1 MPTYKLLLIAA
12 TGTLVILTGRLLNS
26 MQPVISCD
34 PAPPNI
40 YVSCGDL
47 YQPIVPNSLTVYE
60 QLAAQLESEPTRE
73 ATQVR
78 QVQLAIESLR
88 AAAPACQMDVAPAL
102 PALEEEIRAWVADE
116 SNSLNFVSGQITFTR
131 YSIEHDREAQR
142 AGGNLLTCSYQETKH
157 VGDWMV
163 VSNALRSYCR
173 PAHRN
178 SCYEWTVSPA
188 AFLFYLVAHPS
199 LATLP
204 WLAGLLLAAGAC
216 LYGCLLLVKDK
227 PENPGALLAPLACAE
242 LYFLLEQM
250 VLWSQIFGW
259 IIFCYS
265 LVLLYRRRK
274 RDL

>member
-1 MPTYKLLLIAA
+1 
-12 TGTLVILTGRLLNS
+12 
-26 MQPVISCD
+26 
-34 PAPPNI
+34 
-40 YVSCGDL
+40 
-47 YQPIVPNSLTVYE
+47 
-60 QLAAQLESEPTRE
+60 
-73 ATQVR
+73 
-78 QVQLAIESLR
+78 
-88 AAAPACQMDVAPAL
+88 
-102 PALEEEIRAWVADE
+102 
-116 SNSLNFVSGQITFTR
+116 
-131 YSIEHDREAQR
+131 
-142 AGGNLLTCSYQETKH
+142 
-157 VGDWMV
+157 MV

-178 SCYEWTVSPA
+178 SCYDWTVSPA
-188 AFLFYLVAHPS
+188 AFLFYLLAHPS

-216 LYGCLLLVKDK
+216 LYGCLLLVTKK
-227 PENPGALLAPLACAE
+227 PENPGALLAPLAFAE